1 MIAMQTGKKLRK
13 LSDEISSLTY
23 RQIADELDYYANS
36 HFEGIKAVLLQKD
49 PEFLNQ

>member
-13 LSDEISSLTY
+13 LSDEVSKLTY
-23 RQIADELDYYANS
+23 EQTQAEMDYYANA

-49 PEFLNQ
+49 PGFLNR